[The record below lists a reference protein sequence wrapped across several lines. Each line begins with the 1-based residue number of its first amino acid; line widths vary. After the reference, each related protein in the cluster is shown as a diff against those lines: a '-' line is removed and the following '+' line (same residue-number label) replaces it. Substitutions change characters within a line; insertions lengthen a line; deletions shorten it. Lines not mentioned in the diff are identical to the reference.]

1 MTRDYSTLSY
11 EELRELLLN
20 SELDNESMN
29 QEEYGFLLDSEAT
42 LDEPNADVLEFCVAG
57 LKKYDKYKDCEDLII
72 YGAAITKQLEW
83 EALFKELNSE
93 NDSADYREFA
103 CIQLRKLVLNS
114 QLENENI
121 DRAILE
127 ALLDYESKLDKPN
140 STVIKFCK
148 SRLNKKSSKAKIS
161 FRIHK
166 RVAVALIAIF
176 TALVIATVTAAA
188 MGYNVIDL
196 FFGAWRAN
204 ESTNTDNDGNQII
217 IMGDS
222 RVYNSMS
229 EILGNENL
237 RIFYPTEL
245 PLGYSFTNFEIDNS
259 GSQLIVEVTAT
270 EPFISFV
277 VMVGANIE
285 IDDYSYEING
295 MKYNI
300 FEMGDGL
307 YQADFSIGEDYYM
320 IVVDN
325 KTLLSEIIENL
336 KES

>member
-1 MTRDYSTLSY
+1 
-11 EELRELLLN
+11 
-20 SELDNESMN
+20 
-29 QEEYGFLLDSEAT
+29 
-42 LDEPNADVLEFCVAG
+42 
-57 LKKYDKYKDCEDLII
+57 
-72 YGAAITKQLEW
+72 
-83 EALFKELNSE
+83 
-93 NDSADYREFA
+93 
-103 CIQLRKLVLNS
+103 
-114 QLENENI
+114 
-121 DRAILE
+121 
-127 ALLDYESKLDKPN
+127 LLDYESKLDKPN